1 MSGDHVHDSALWDYC
16 DTGRRWDPVSSAYFY
31 RFDPVTSKLTRIFT
45 PGSPGVG
52 NSTSFLYYAG
62 RWGDLQYPDD
72 NPRQQT
78 VPYFGMKRYVSGPT
92 GPLTKQLVRKQL
104 SPGRRQKMSWVQ
116 WGVGIFM
123 SMYPT
128 FFRGWRAW
136 LSGIV
141 FIGLLV
147 SIVFGIRYAVK
158 RYRLRT
164 KGYKKIDTG
173 ADIPLDSMGY
183 RDDTAA
189 NYANA
194 NDA

>member
-1 MSGDHVHDSALWDYC
+1 M
-16 DTGRRWDPVSSAYFY
+16 
-31 RFDPVTSKLTRIFT
+31 TRIFT

-78 VPYFGMKRYVSGPT
+78 IPYFGMKRYVSGPT

-104 SPGRRQKMSWVQ
+104 SPGRRQRMSWVQ

-136 LSGIV
+136 LSGTV
-141 FIGLLV
+141 FIGILV
-147 SIVFGIRYAVK
+147 SIVFGIRYGVK

-164 KGYKKIDTG
+164 KGYNKVDTD
-173 ADIPLDSMGY
+173 ADIPMNAMGY
-183 RDDTAA
+183 RDDTAVHY
-189 NYANA
+189 YA
-194 NDA
+194 DADHA